1 MKQLGLAA
9 NPKAKSKA
17 TWFAFAGLAI
27 VAFMSYRSEILRWL
41 EPAPEQVSAELA
53 ASVFADG
60 CLEGLAEDWTET
72 ARKMEDYG
80 LNTDV
85 QRNVVSASRRR
96 ADRSISYVVQ
106 SMPQQCLVTVY
117 TPDQSGVFNQIRE
130 YLKQNYT
137 VDEWAELDLPGFT
150 VEGSQNAL
158 LETPDKKLLITV
170 LPATSQ
176 GFVALLATKG

>member
-1 MKQLGLAA
+1 MNQLNLEA
-9 NPKAKSKA
+9 NPKAKAKA
-17 TWFAFAGLAI
+17 TWFALAGLVIIAL
-27 VAFMSYRSEILRWL
+27 VSYRSEILHWL
-41 EPAPEQVSAELA
+41 EPKPEQVSAELA

-60 CLEGLAEDWTET
+60 CLEVLPEDGVKT
-72 ARKMEDYG
+72 AKKMEDYG

-85 QRNVVSASRRR
+85 QRNHESASRRR

-106 SMPQQCLVTVY
+106 SMPQQCLVTAY
-117 TPDQSGVFNQIRE
+117 TSDQSGVFDQIRE

-150 VEGSQNAL
+150 VEGAQNAL